1 MTFDFT
7 ISALINNGMPI
18 ILLRV
23 INMLRCDI
31 GSLPWTT
38 NITSANQ
45 TPNKCNNMLW
55 FCSSHGLNIPFQVLE
70 LPWHVA
76 AILDHALNQ
85 NPFSFFSYVDNACC
99 GI

>member
-38 NITSANQ
+38 NITSANR

-55 FCSSHGLNIPFQVLE
+55 FCSSHRLNILFQVLE
-70 LPWHVA
+70 LSWHV
-76 AILDHALNQ
+76 LQYLTML
-85 NPFSFFSYVDNACC
+85 
-99 GI
+99 